1 MAGAGGSM
9 RPHRRLAEENL
20 AMNLRLTGILALI
33 AALLGILIVFW
44 DRDEDSTRA
53 RLEQARRAFRFDP
66 ARVDGLLIESG
77 DLSIECRLDEQQ
89 WRLVRP
95 ITARADSVAIT
106 RLLGAL
112 QELPRG
118 DILFP
123 ARRTENPYAPYG
135 LDDPRATIAVI
146 SGQTTNRMF
155 IGRRTPLG
163 DGLYVRQSDHTGL
176 ARLQTSLLD
185 LLPTGPDVLRDRT
198 LLIGSAAGIDRLE
211 IRSGA
216 GYLQLARQGNGAWR
230 IYQPF
235 TARADAASINQLIA
249 QLMACTVVQ
258 FVQDGVADLTPYGL
272 DSRQNAITVAVN
284 LDSGAGLQML
294 SLGDPLPNA
303 PERCY
308 ARLQAENSVYAVPIA
323 LRQALQVKPDDL
335 RDRRLP
341 PISPEDI
348 QRIQIEDNG
357 NRLEWLHDS
366 SLGWQLTAPL
376 QAPANPEAVQQILR
390 QWTDVRL
397 TAFIPPSSPTTNSAK
412 PRTIRLFSRNESAP
426 LTIQISAPTPP
437 TNAMWVAIEGDLYPA
452 LAAPTDLLTMPLN
465 PLAFRSRDVLSIPAA
480 DIVSMKLT
488 TNGTTIHTQRD
499 PATGQWTPDAPWLPA
514 VLAMFNP
521 LQAEEWLENTSP
533 QANAAW
539 NQPWLTVELGLREQ
553 SGLSISLLVAEPPSP
568 DTAGAPQ
575 PAMIRGRELLFT
587 LSPATLETL
596 MLPFTPE

>member
-235 TARADAASINQLIA
+235 TARADAASVSQLIA

-258 FVQDGVADLTPYGL
+258 FVQDGVADLTPTAWTAAKCHHRRGE
-272 DSRQNAITVAVN
+272 SRFRRRPANAVP
-284 LDSGAGLQML
+284 GRPPQR
-294 SLGDPLPNA
+294 

-308 ARLQAENSVYAVPIA
+308 AACKRKTRYAVPIA
-323 LRQALQVKPDDL
+323 LRQARKSNPTTCAT
-335 RDRRLP
+335 P
-341 PISPEDI
+341 PAPISPEDI

-357 NRLEWLHDS
+357 NRLEIIHDS
-366 SLGWQLTAPL
+366 SAGNSPPPASAGQPGSR
-376 QAPANPEAVQQILR
+376 PANPAPM
-390 QWTDVRL
+390 DGC
-397 TAFIPPSSPTTNSAK
+397 PPDI
-412 PRTIRLFSRNESAP
+412 IRPPPQPQTRPSRNHP
-426 LTIQISAPTPP
+426 LVQ
-437 TNAMWVAIEGDLYPA
+437 
-452 LAAPTDLLTMPLN
+452 
-465 PLAFRSRDVLSIPAA
+465 
-480 DIVSMKLT
+480 
-488 TNGTTIHTQRD
+488 
-499 PATGQWTPDAPWLPA
+499 
-514 VLAMFNP
+514 
-521 LQAEEWLENTSP
+521 P
-533 QANAAW
+533 Q
-539 NQPWLTVELGLREQ
+539 
-553 SGLSISLLVAEPPSP
+553 
-568 DTAGAPQ
+568 
-575 PAMIRGRELLFT
+575 
-587 LSPATLETL
+587 
-596 MLPFTPE
+596 